1 MTLESF
7 LRRVVGIVDEVGIP
21 YMLTGSLASAYYGEP
36 RATRD
41 IDFVIVVSDVD
52 LDRLVRRIDEAGF
65 YVSRDAARE
74 AHQERSQFNAVDPES
89 GWKVDWIIRKDR
101 AFSRREFERRRR
113 VEFLE
118 LELPIVTAEDL
129 IVAKLEW
136 AEKGGSELQIRDS
149 LAILLQQ
156 GTDLDREHIERWVYD
171 LGLED
176 RWRALLGEAKRIS
189 ESEEK
194 GDIEYGPGWS

>member
-7 LRRVVGIVDEVGIP
+7 LRRVLAILDAVGIP

-41 IDFVIVVSDVD
+41 IDFVIGVSDAE
-52 LDRLVRRIDEAGF
+52 LDQLVRRLDEDGF
-65 YVSRDAARE
+65 YVRRDAARE
-74 AHQERSQFNAVDPES
+74 ARRERGQFNAIDPES

-101 AFSRREFERRRR
+101 PFSRREFERRRR

-118 LELPIVTAEDL
+118 LELPMVTAEDL

-136 AEKGGSELQIRDS
+136 SEKGGSELQLRDS
-149 LAILLQQ
+149 LAIFLQQ
-156 GTDLDREHIERWVYD
+156 GTDLDREYIERWVGD
-171 LGLED
+171 LNLED
-176 RWRALLGEAKRIS
+176 RWRALLGEARRVS
-189 ESEEK
+189 ESE
-194 GDIEYGPGWS
+194 D